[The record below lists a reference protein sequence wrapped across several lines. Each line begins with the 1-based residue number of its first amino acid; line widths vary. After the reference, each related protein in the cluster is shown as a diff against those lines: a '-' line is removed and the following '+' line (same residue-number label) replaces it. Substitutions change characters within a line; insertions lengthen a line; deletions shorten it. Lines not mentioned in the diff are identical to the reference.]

1 QPATGEGGDG
11 VKMSKVMAV
20 AWAPNNRKLAV
31 CTADRV
37 VALYDE
43 NLEKRD
49 RFSTK
54 PADKGPKNYI
64 VRDLCFSPDSTRLAV
79 AQSDCI
85 VFVYKLGLEWGESK
99 SICNKFPQPSPITC
113 MSWPEARS
121 NEVVFGL
128 AEGRVKIGQLKSNK
142 PATLYN
148 VESFC
153 AALATSPDGNGV
165 VSAHADGT
173 LYRFLFDDNGAPSHT
188 KLVIHPSVP
197 YALSWGISI
206 VAAGNDGQVVF
217 YDLDGGMERTFDYSS
232 DPSCREFTTASF
244 NPTGDAVVLGN
255 FDNFH
260 RKKRRTTAT
269 RAGTWEEAGVRS
281 VENMYTVTALGWR
294 ADGSRLAVGSL
305 CGSVD
310 VYDACVKR
318 TRYKGRFEL
327 TYVSLSQVIV
337 KRLSSG
343 SRIVLKSHF
352 ACEISRV
359 NIYQDRQV

>member
-1 QPATGEGGDG
+1 
-11 VKMSKVMAV
+11 MSKVMAV

-43 NLEKRD
+43 NGEKRD

-54 PADKGPKNYI
+54 PAEKGPKNYI

-79 AQSDCI
+79 AQSDSI

-113 MSWPEARS
+113 MSWPEARP

-128 AEGRVKIGQLKSNK
+128 AEGKVKIGQLKSNR

-148 VESFC
+148 VDSFC

-197 YALSWGISI
+197 YALSWGLSI
-206 VAAGNDGQVVF
+206 VAAGNDGQV
-217 YDLDGGMERTFDYSS
+217 
-232 DPSCREFTTASF
+232 
-244 NPTGDAVVLGN
+244 
-255 FDNFH
+255 
-260 RKKRRTTAT
+260 
-269 RAGTWEEAGVRS
+269 
-281 VENMYTVTALGWR
+281 
-294 ADGSRLAVGSL
+294 
-305 CGSVD
+305 
-310 VYDACVKR
+310 
-318 TRYKGRFEL
+318 
-327 TYVSLSQVIV
+327 
-337 KRLSSG
+337 
-343 SRIVLKSHF
+343 
-352 ACEISRV
+352 
-359 NIYQDRQV
+359 